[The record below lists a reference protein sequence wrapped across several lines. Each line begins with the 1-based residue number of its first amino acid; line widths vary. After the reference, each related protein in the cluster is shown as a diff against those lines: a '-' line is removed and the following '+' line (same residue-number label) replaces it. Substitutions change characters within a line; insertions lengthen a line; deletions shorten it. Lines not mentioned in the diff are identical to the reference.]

1 MTANPR
7 STCSFLED
15 GNSFA
20 RLCAE
25 PSEKEESCA
34 RLRLDRCQIRCIYNT
49 SIRSSAAG
57 FIGLFVA
64 PAGAADDND
73 ASTTVYV
80 AHLHALNSNVTR
92 REATGEAK
100 FTIKGDSLTIQ
111 IDAEGLPPNMM
122 HLQHFHGFKDNR
134 QATCATA
141 AADVDGDGII
151 DLIETEPM
159 SGTTMVPFHDDPVS
173 MQIVNDTYPKAS
185 AAGSYHY
192 EKTVSLSALTA
203 AFAKTFD
210 DPDLDL
216 DKRVVYIHGV
226 PADTELPA
234 SVASL
239 GKIPAQVTLP
249 IACGKIERVAQ

>member
-1 MTANPR
+1 
-7 STCSFLED
+7 LIKWE
-15 GNSFA
+15 FA
-20 RLCAE
+20 VR
-25 PSEKEESCA
+25 KEIFGA
-34 RLRLDRCQIRCIYNT
+34 LA
-49 SIRSSAAG
+49 AAG
-57 FIGLFVA
+57 VIGLFVA
-64 PAGAADDND
+64 PAGAADDSD
-73 ASTTVYV
+73 ASAVYV
-80 AHLHALNSNVTR
+80 AHLHPLNSNVTG
-92 REATGEAK
+92 REAMGEAK

-134 QATCATA
+134 QATCATP
-141 AADVDGDGII
+141 AADTNGDGII

-192 EKTVSLSALTA
+192 EKTVSWSALKA

-210 DPDLDL
+210 DPELDL

-226 PADTELPA
+226 PPDTKLPA

>member
-1 MTANPR
+1 MRKEIFGALATAGLICFTAA
-7 STCSFLED
+7 STE
-15 GNSFA
+15 
-20 RLCAE
+20 
-25 PSEKEESCA
+25 
-34 RLRLDRCQIRCIYNT
+34 
-49 SIRSSAAG
+49 
-57 FIGLFVA
+57 
-64 PAGAADDND
+64 AADDNN
-73 ASTTVYV
+73 ASAVYV
-80 AHLHALNSNVTR
+80 AHLHPLNSNVTGLQ
-92 REATGEAK
+92 ATGEAK

-111 IDAEGLPPNMM
+111 IDAEGLPADIM

-134 QATCATA
+134 EATCPTA

-192 EKTVSLSALTA
+192 EKTVPLSALKA
-203 AFAKTFD
+203 AFAKAFD
-210 DPDLDL
+210 DPELDL

-226 PADTELPA
+226 FPSTKLPQ